1 MAENVRGGAGR
12 KDEVGHTGIYPA
24 TGPYPD
30 GDVSII
36 TPGEINSGSTGTGSA
51 SQQDD
56 DPRTITRES
65 GLDSETDT
73 PENDALG
80 G

>member
-12 KDEVGHTGIYPA
+12 KDEVGRSGIYPA

-30 GDVSII
+30 GDAPII
-36 TPGEINSGSTGTGSA
+36 TPGEINSGATGEA
-51 SQQDD
+51 QQDD
-56 DPRTITRES
+56 DPRTINRES
-65 GLDSETDT
+65 GLDSETGK
-73 PENDALG
+73 PENDSLG

>member
-12 KDEVGHTGIYPA
+12 KEEVG
-24 TGPYPD
+24 D
-30 GDVSII
+30 GDRPII